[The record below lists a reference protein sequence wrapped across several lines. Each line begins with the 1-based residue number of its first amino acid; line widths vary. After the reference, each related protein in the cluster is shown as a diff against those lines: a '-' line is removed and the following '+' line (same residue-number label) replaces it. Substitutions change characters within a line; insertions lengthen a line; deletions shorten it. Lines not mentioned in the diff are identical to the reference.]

1 MIFRADRKPIVT
13 VQIWDRLLV
22 TAIASACRR
31 NRRLGTPLRP
41 SGKPLM
47 RQRQGDVALAR
58 PDRRLGQ
65 VQSMTSRCAWR
76 PQSSTDRTGP
86 AKDARPSARR
96 PREGRR
102 QPLHHR
108 QADIAIDRCRLGA
121 VRRGSVSCVEPA
133 AAWERLGDQQPLM
146 RSKQLRRPL
155 SRSPYRRVC
164 KETAPGCSP
173 RSHPRHCAL
182 DVPP

>member
-1 MIFRADRKPIVT
+1 MPAPHYLVVNGYPPPAVAMI
-13 VQIWDRLLV
+13 
-22 TAIASACRR
+22 SACCR
-31 NRRLGTPLRP
+31 NLRLGTLSGRVASRSCARDSATSRRP
-41 SGKPLM
+41 
-47 RQRQGDVALAR
+47 ALTAASAS
-58 PDRRLGQ
+58 

-155 SRSPYRRVC
+155 SHSPYRRVC